1 MAALKVNIAA
11 SLCVTMNYVENRL
24 EDAFTDEFIKYEAV
38 TVTRSR

>member
-24 EDAFTDEFIKYEAV
+24 EDALKINAY
-38 TVTRSR
+38 TVR